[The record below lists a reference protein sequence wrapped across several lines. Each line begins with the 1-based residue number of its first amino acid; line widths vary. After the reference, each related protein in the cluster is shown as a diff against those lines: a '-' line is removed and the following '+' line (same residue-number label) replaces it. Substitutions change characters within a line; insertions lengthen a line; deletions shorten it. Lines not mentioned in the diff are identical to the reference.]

1 MTEDRRKELQDLA
14 GLARCILRQE
24 TGALESLQAQ
34 LDPQALHQALH
45 MILGCRGMVMAVG
58 AGTSS
63 TIARRLAHLLTY
75 AGVRAMYLDSGQAQ
89 HGYSGIVTEQDLLIA
104 FSRGGETD
112 TVNDLLRLA
121 RKRGA
126 GVIGIT
132 EKPDSTLGRLC
143 DIRLEAVVAPEHDAT
158 DVLPL
163 ATSLAHAAIGDIL
176 CAAVQ
181 PLRGFSRDEMAELHP
196 GGAVG
201 KVLNKATRAAAP
213 GSSQDP
219 PGLGSLKGLILDM
232 DGVLWH
238 GELPLPGLADFF
250 DVLERRG
257 IQFILATNNP
267 SKKPEGF
274 AEKARRMGVKVDTEQ
289 VVTSAMAT
297 VHYLQ
302 GHYPAGSRMHVIGES
317 ALKEM
322 VAGAGFEL
330 ADDNVVAVVVALD
343 RSMTYETI
351 ERGTL
356 LIRGGADFIGT
367 NPDPVYPTERGILPG
382 SGTMVA
388 TLQASTACT
397 PIIAGKPERWL
408 YELAMQRMGL
418 QAKQVASV
426 GDRLDTDI
434 AGGQRLGMRTI
445 LVLSGIVTREILA
458 TNPVRPTWV
467 FPGIAE
473 LGRALEEAG

>member
-1 MTEDRRKELQDLA
+1 VTEDRQKDPKELV
-14 GLARCILRQE
+14 GLARRVLRQE
-24 TGALESLQAQ
+24 AGALESLQAQ
-34 LDPQALHQALH
+34 LDPQALHHALH

-89 HGYSGIVTEQDLLIA
+89 HGYSGLVTEQD
-104 FSRGGETD
+104 R
-112 TVNDLLRLA
+112 
-121 RKRGA
+121 
-126 GVIGIT
+126 VIGIT

-158 DVLPL
+158 GVLPL

-181 PLRGFSRDEMAELHP
+181 PKRGFSREEMAELHP

-201 KVLNKATRAAAP
+201 KHLNKATRAVAP
-213 GSSQDP
+213 GSGQDP
-219 PGLGSLKGLILDM
+219 SGLGSLKGLILDM

-238 GELPLPGLADFF
+238 GELPLPGLAGFF

-297 VHYLQ
+297 VHYLK
-302 GHYPAGSRMHVIGES
+302 GRYPAGSRIHVIGES
-317 ALKEM
+317 ALREM

-330 ADDNVVAVVVALD
+330 ADDDVVAVVVALD

-367 NPDPVYPTERGILPG
+367 NPDPFYPTERGILPG

-388 TLQASTACT
+388 TLKASTART

-408 YELAMQRMGL
+408 YDLAMQRMGL
-418 QAKQVASV
+418 QAEQVASV

-458 TNPVRPTWV
+458 ANPVRPTWV